1 MSSEGKLSRR
11 TPKGKPTG
19 QASLRNKSA
28 SSGVGKWES
37 GQVGRRPFIF
47 LLGRPGCGKSVIYEM
62 LTERLK
68 KRRVARDFIRIDDFP
83 ILKELFDKDVHF
95 KRHRRKAGGFEVTDW
110 SIVDEVLKIVNER
123 IKKLEKENRII
134 FVEFARNN
142 YLQALSNFTPEVL
155 SKSLILYIFA
165 PYQVC
170 YQRNIK
176 RFQEKE
182 GEDLDSHIV
191 PPDLMESYYKQ
202 DDFEELLLESEKR
215 LREAFPVSLMV
226 INSSK
231 TGKKN
236 LEPEVERAVKEI
248 IKAL

>member
-1 MSSEGKLSRR
+1 MTIRY
-11 TPKGKPTG
+11 
-19 QASLRNKSA
+19 
-28 SSGVGKWES
+28 
-37 GQVGRRPFIF
+37 PFVF

-62 LTERLK
+62 LTEKLRERGLAK
-68 KRRVARDFIRIDDFP
+68 EFIRIDDFP

-123 IKKLEKENRII
+123 MKRLEKADRMLFI
-134 FVEFARNN
+134 EFARNN
-142 YLQALSNFTPEVL
+142 YLQALKNFTPEVL

-176 RFQEKE
+176 RFKEKG

-191 PPDLMESYYKQ
+191 PPDLMESYYKE
-202 DDFEELLLESEKR
+202 DDFEELLLESEER
-215 LREAFPVSLMV
+215 LKGTSPLPLIVIDSRE
-226 INSSK
+226 
-231 TGKKN
+231 TGRAK
-236 LEPEVERAVKEI
+236 LEPVVAKAA
-248 IKAL
+248 KALEKRIKEQG

>member
-1 MSSEGKLSRR
+1 MTIRY
-11 TPKGKPTG
+11 
-19 QASLRNKSA
+19 
-28 SSGVGKWES
+28 
-37 GQVGRRPFIF
+37 PFVF

-62 LTERLK
+62 LTEKLK
-68 KRRVARDFIRIDDFP
+68 KRGLAKEFMRIDDFP

-110 SIVDEVLKIVNER
+110 SIVDEVLKVVNER
-123 IKKLEKENRII
+123 IKKLEKENRMI

-142 YLQALSNFTPEVL
+142 YLQALENFTPEVL

-176 RFQEKE
+176 RFQEKG

-191 PPDLMESYYKQ
+191 PPDLMEAYYKE
-202 DDFEELLLESEKR
+202 DDFEELFLESEERLSGASPLPLIVIDSRETGRKR
-215 LREAFPVSLMV
+215 
-226 INSSK
+226 
-231 TGKKN
+231 
-236 LEPEVERAVKEI
+236 LEPEVEKAVEALEKR
-248 IKAL
+248 IKGGVK

>member
-1 MSSEGKLSRR
+1 M
-11 TPKGKPTG
+11 TT
-19 QASLRNKSA
+19 KSY
-28 SSGVGKWES
+28 
-37 GQVGRRPFIF
+37 PFIF

-62 LTERLK
+62 LTERLNK
-68 KRRVARDFIRIDDFP
+68 KKVAREFIRIDDFP

-95 KRHRRKAGGFEVTDW
+95 QRHRRKAGGFEVTDW

-123 IKKLEKENRII
+123 IKELEKPERMI

-176 RFQEKE
+176 RFQEKGKE
-182 GEDLDSHIV
+182 GLDSHIV
-191 PPDLMESYYKQ
+191 PPDLMESYYKE
-202 DDFEELLLESEKR
+202 DDFETLLRESEERLKR
-215 LREAFPVSLMV
+215 ASPTPLIV
-226 INSSK
+226 IDSRK
-231 TGKKN
+231 TGRAK
-236 LEPEVERAVKEI
+236 LEPEIERASEALEKR
-248 IKAL
+248 IKDRG

>member
-1 MSSEGKLSRR
+1 MIIKY
-11 TPKGKPTG
+11 
-19 QASLRNKSA
+19 
-28 SSGVGKWES
+28 
-37 GQVGRRPFIF
+37 PFIF

-62 LTERLK
+62 LIKKLK
-68 KRRVARDFIRIDDFP
+68 VGGLAKEFIRIDDFP

-95 KRHRRKAGGFEVTDW
+95 KRHRKKAGGFEVTDW

-123 IKKLEKENRII
+123 IKKLEKENRMI
-134 FVEFARNN
+134 FIEFARNN

-176 RFQEKE
+176 RFQEKG

-191 PPDLMESYYKQ
+191 PPDLMESYYKE
-202 DDFEELLLESEKR
+202 DDFEKFLMESEERLKR
-215 LREAFPVSLMV
+215 ASPTPLIV
-226 INSSK
+226 IDSRK
-231 TGKKN
+231 TGRAK
-236 LEPEVERAVKEI
+236 LEPEIEKAAEALKKKIKERG
-248 IKAL
+248 